1 MVTGHD
7 GRVDA
12 ENDQTPT
19 GEIRVLIADDS
30 TLLVDTLV
38 AALADHPTLRVVG
51 AAGDGPATLAGVAEH
66 RPDVVLMDLRLGGT
80 WGLDLVPELGAA
92 GPAPAVVVFSAA
104 LDGASRQ
111 AAREVGVAGE
121 VPKGAP
127 LQAIVDALVAAAN
140 RR

>member
-7 GRVDA
+7 GWVDA
-12 ENDQTPT
+12 RTDQTPT
-19 GEIRVLIADDS
+19 AEIRVLIADDS
-30 TLLVDTLV
+30 RLLVDTLV

-51 AAGDGPATLAGVAEH
+51 AAADGPATLAGVAEH

-80 WGLDLVPELGAA
+80 WGLDLVPQLGAT

-111 AAREVGVAGE
+111 AARDVGVAGE

-127 LQAIVDALVAAAN
+127 LQAIVDALLAAVD